1 MSNYKTIEN
10 DKPLIFSKKINAS
23 SRIIPLSKIKNT
35 LGLTKYFPP
44 ICQEWSNSVYVYN
57 SVAIKSINIG
67 QKNLTR
73 LIKSYFSIYYSDKFL
88 YSKRILTRFRRLATN
103 KIFVSKAELKHTST
117 KVIIT
122 LYIYNEERRRLIKRL
137 RRMQAILFPL
147 TNKSYILDKE
157 QYNSTF
163 NLGKRLEFLNTN
175 INNNFTLL
183 TLLEEMKICIIKEIK
198 LEKDNLVTINKLG
211 IRKESL
217 LTLKNLE
224 GNLNKV
230 LTLLSFLKNNSPSF
244 KNYENNYKKNFVK
257 IFLEK
262 EIAIIAYNKLLLAL
276 NKYKFED
283 VFLSRL
289 SPLVSK
295 IYNKEV
301 EFNIVNLKAVY
312 LNSDI
317 FTQAIA
323 LKLRNR
329 NNKLLKVLRY
339 FLSMVKLPKINFLKE
354 RFVHVN
360 IKKLWVNRVKNLT
373 INSLTLNIKKDNLNT
388 LLNNIF
394 NTSNFSKLLPTYIF
408 TTEKDK
414 YNEIFNKHGL
424 LNNVL
429 LLLKHKNMAGVRL
442 EAKGRLTRRFTA
454 SRSVFKI
461 KWKGSLKNI
470 DSSYKGLSSVILRGH
485 FKNNVQYSII
495 NSKTRN
501 GTFGL
506 KGWISG
512 K

>member
-1 MSNYKTIEN
+1 
-10 DKPLIFSKKINAS
+10 
-23 SRIIPLSKIKNT
+23 
-35 LGLTKYFPP
+35 
-44 ICQEWSNSVYVYN
+44 
-57 SVAIKSINIG
+57 VAIKSINIG

-360 IKKLWVNRVKNLT
+360 IKKL
-373 INSLTLNIKKDNLNT
+373 
-388 LLNNIF
+388 
-394 NTSNFSKLLPTYIF
+394 
-408 TTEKDK
+408 
-414 YNEIFNKHGL
+414 
-424 LNNVL
+424 
-429 LLLKHKNMAGVRL
+429 
-442 EAKGRLTRRFTA
+442 
-454 SRSVFKI
+454 
-461 KWKGSLKNI
+461 
-470 DSSYKGLSSVILRGH
+470 
-485 FKNNVQYSII
+485 
-495 NSKTRN
+495 
-501 GTFGL
+501 
-506 KGWISG
+506 
-512 K
+512 